1 MFSLFELE
9 NGWMGR
15 SIVPFELVDD
25 LEARFMESISRDN
38 RVESRGWK
46 SNGQS
51 FWQQPVFQTYIHSF
65 THGSSPLLE
74 HIQTRLSRVKLRLDA
89 FACFSTSLLLIQRKF
104 STRKWQIHPP
114 SVLTYPVIKAVL
126 VLIASCNNVSSVNN
140 VSTLHDK
147 QNVCRGTRKTRG
159 WYDAPGKTAV
169 SSISVSFKPL
179 HQFRQFAVVSLRRH
193 LWSFDTNIQL
203 KVKYSRFYHDRAWI
217 KRYEAM
223 ERKKKKKRNAL
234 NFEQWNGT
242 RMIIR

>member
-1 MFSLFELE
+1 
-9 NGWMGR
+9 MGR

-147 QNVCRGTRKTRG
+147 QNVCRERG
-159 WYDAPGKTAV
+159 KHADDTTHQEKPQSLPSLSRLNPST
-169 SSISVSFKPL
+169 SFANSPL
-179 HQFRQFAVVSLRRH
+179 YR
-193 LWSFDTNIQL
+193 
-203 KVKYSRFYHDRAWI
+203 
-217 KRYEAM
+217 
-223 ERKKKKKRNAL
+223 
-234 NFEQWNGT
+234 
-242 RMIIR
+242 